1 MRVVRRAIRSVRANA
16 DTQIDVSRV
25 VSACVELAERA
36 GHVIR
41 NVAAS
46 GEKGAVDKG
55 GAFDIDGTYIADV
68 QTKADRLVEDLV
80 TWHIRACLPG
90 LPLVA
95 EEAAG
100 GALQIEPD
108 IKDEALSEHLEPL
121 PLDQLEHF
129 PWPRELQAVPAE
141 RIVLY
146 VDPLDG
152 TGEFNNGNLEASTT
166 LFGVAVDGR
175 PVAGVIH
182 QPFFRNPSGEIVGRT
197 VWGAVGVGV
206 FGLLLT
212 VPTPGQNSLPP
223 SRAPARDGGL
233 VVGTNRV
240 RRDTRIDVALDAL
253 RALGPN
259 MDVVRQSASGFHSLM
274 LLEGVTDVW
283 VLTRGGTKRWDTCA
297 AEALLVSSGGRLS
310 DAIGRRYEYRAKSD
324 SSMGVPFEN
333 VHGVI
338 ASRDGRMHNTFV
350 QTVSVSIAP
359 WPLE

>member
-152 TGEFNNGNLEASTT
+152 TGEFNN
-166 LFGVAVDGR
+166 
-175 PVAGVIH
+175 
-182 QPFFRNPSGEIVGRT
+182 
-197 VWGAVGVGV
+197 
-206 FGLLLT
+206 
-212 VPTPGQNSLPP
+212 
-223 SRAPARDGGL
+223 
-233 VVGTNRV
+233 
-240 RRDTRIDVALDAL
+240 
-253 RALGPN
+253 
-259 MDVVRQSASGFHSLM
+259 
-274 LLEGVTDVW
+274 
-283 VLTRGGTKRWDTCA
+283 
-297 AEALLVSSGGRLS
+297 EALLVSSGGRLS